1 MKRALLEAF
10 LIMTIAAA
18 AAAQQSGR
26 QRSVAH
32 PVQSAGDWKIEITTA
47 GGITGGGNGGLVV
60 SSDGAL
66 IITFG
71 STPQAK
77 RCSFQLTADEL
88 RTVDAAVRNARAS
101 AWAECYSLADV
112 NTHCCDLIRTTLSL
126 SARSGRDLYITS
138 WLTGS
143 QPLPSDLQTFSDLL
157 RGPASLDARYRPL
170 CTTMP

>member
-1 MKRALLEAF
+1 MKRAF
-10 LIMTIAAA
+10 LVIMTIAAA
-18 AAAQQSGR
+18 APAQQSGR

-32 PVQSAGDWKIEITTA
+32 PALLAGDWKIEITST
-47 GGITGGGNGGLVV
+47 GGITGGGNGGLIV
-60 SSDGAL
+60 SSDGVL
-66 IITFG
+66 VITFG
-71 STPQAK
+71 STPQSK

-88 RTVDAAVRNARAS
+88 RAVDDAVRSARPA

-112 NTHCCDLIRTTLSL
+112 STHCCDLIRTTLTL
-126 SARSGRDLYITS
+126 SARSGRDVYITS

-143 QPLPSDLQTFSDLL
+143 QPLPGDLQIFSDLL

>member
-1 MKRALLEAF
+1 MQRAFFKAF

-32 PVQSAGDWKIEITTA
+32 PVPLTGDWKIEITSA
-47 GGITGGGNGGLVV
+47 GGIAGGGNGGLIV

-66 IITFG
+66 VITFG

-77 RCSFQLTADEL
+77 RCSFQLTAEEL
-88 RTVDAAVRNARAS
+88 RTVEAAARSARPA

-112 NTHCCDLIRTTLSL
+112 STHCCDLIRTTLSL

-143 QPLPSDLQTFSDLL
+143 EPLPSDLQTFSDIL